1 MVMPPDRRL
10 AAVLI
15 AGSVTY
21 LLGAFQISVPEGQY
35 AAVGPRLFPLVI
47 GLGLLTSAVSI
58 GLAATAD
65 VRLPPVQWGV
75 ASSCALAFLAYIAA
89 LDVVGYLPAT
99 TVFLVLESRVGPRRD
114 RQHRD
119 HCVRLRRVPSAAGP
133 QPAGR
138 PCGIVSWLNLATTWS
153 LVSARPSLR

>member
-58 GLAATAD
+58 GVAATAE

-75 ASSCALAFLAYIAA
+75 AASCALAFLAYIAA
-89 LDVVGYLPAT
+89 LAVVGYLPAT
-99 TVFLVLESRVGPRRD
+99 AVFLVLQSRLLGSRD
-114 RQHRD
+114 WARD
-119 HCVRLRRVPSAAGP
+119 LIVSVAITVSVYGVFRLLLGLSL
-133 QPAGR
+133 PAGLL
-138 PCGIVSWLNLATTWS
+138 G
-153 LVSARPSLR
+153 

>member
-58 GLAATAD
+58 GVSATAE
-65 VRLPPVQWGV
+65 VRLPPVHWGV
-75 ASSCALAFLAYIAA
+75 AASCALAFLVYIAA
-89 LDVVGYLPAT
+89 LAVVGYLPAT
-99 TVFLVLESRVGPRRD
+99 AVFLVLQSRLLGSRD
-114 RQHRD
+114 WARD
-119 HCVRLRRVPSAAGP
+119 LIVSVAITVSVYGVFRLLLGLSL
-133 QPAGR
+133 PAGLL
-138 PCGIVSWLNLATTWS
+138 G
-153 LVSARPSLR
+153 

>member
-15 AGSVTY
+15 AGCVTY

-35 AAVGPRLFPLVI
+35 AAAGPRLFPLVI

-58 GLAATAD
+58 GVAATAE

-75 ASSCALAFLAYIAA
+75 AASCALAFLAYIAA
-89 LDVVGYLPAT
+89 LAVVGYLPAT
-99 TVFLVLESRVGPRRD
+99 AVFLVLQSRLLGSRD
-114 RQHRD
+114 WARD
-119 HCVRLRRVPSAAGP
+119 LIVSVAITVSVYGVFRLLLGLSL
-133 QPAGR
+133 PAGLL
-138 PCGIVSWLNLATTWS
+138 G
-153 LVSARPSLR
+153 